1 MPGTHLDTDRQTRIT
16 VASRHSVIIVAMS
29 SLNFAD
35 MVVTFLALLGPQ
47 KVLLAFGRV
56 ARTLDRHSLHV
67 VIVTTTAAA
76 ICIGLI
82 CDLTAPWLATFFH
95 LSDAGVLL
103 AGGLVFFVDA
113 LCMVL
118 GIHFDVAEPGGG
130 SSDSGGSGD
139 SGGAEADPTHPL
151 TSGFRAMLL
160 PFVVSPLAVAAALE
174 ISLSS
179 DDWSGRWL
187 VAGAFT
193 LVAIIDAGCALLF
206 APLLGRA
213 HEVVLD
219 ALSRLLSVLLAAVGV
234 ELFLGG
240 LTTLGLLNSNAH
252 LASHTTLHEE
262 SSGVPGACS
271 GRGRGLRA

>member
-1 MPGTHLDTDRQTRIT
+1 M
-16 VASRHSVIIVAMS
+16 ASPHSVIIVAMS

-35 MVVTFLALLGPQ
+35 VVLTFLALLGPQ
-47 KVLLAFGRV
+47 KVLLAFGRI
-56 ARTLDRHSLHV
+56 ARTLDTHSLRV
-67 VIVTTTAAA
+67 VIVSTAATA
-76 ICIGLI
+76 ICVGVV

-95 LSDAGVLL
+95 ISDAGVEL
-103 AGGLVFFVDA
+103 AGGLVFFVYA

-118 GIHFDVAEPGGG
+118 GIHFDIDTSPGHSGTAE
-130 SSDSGGSGD
+130 
-139 SGGAEADPTHPL
+139 AEADPTHPV

-174 ISLSS
+174 ISLTY
-179 DDWSGRWL
+179 DDWGSRWL

-193 LVAIIDAGCALLF
+193 LVAIIDAGSALLF

-240 LTTLGLLNSNAH
+240 LTTLGVL
-252 LASHTTLHEE
+252 
-262 SSGVPGACS
+262 
-271 GRGRGLRA
+271 

>member
-1 MPGTHLDTDRQTRIT
+1 M
-16 VASRHSVIIVAMS
+16 IVAMS

-35 MVVTFLALLGPQ
+35 TVLTFLALLGPQ

-56 ARTLDRHSLHV
+56 ARTLDLHSLHV
-67 VIVTTTAAA
+67 VIVTTAAA
-76 ICIGLI
+76 TICIGVM
-82 CDLTAPWLATFFH
+82 CDLSAPWLATFFH
-95 LSDAGVLL
+95 ISDASVQL
-103 AGGLVFFVDA
+103 AGGLVFFVYA

-118 GIHFDVAEPGGG
+118 GIHFDIDFAKPGHGAGSGG
-130 SSDSGGSGD
+130 TNGSGD
-139 SGGAEADPTHPL
+139 AEADPTHPI

-179 DDWSGRWL
+179 PDWSGRWL

-206 APLLGRA
+206 APILGRA

-234 ELFLGG
+234 QLFLGG
-240 LTTLGLLNSNAH
+240 LTTLGLLHANTH
-252 LASHTTLHEE
+252 
-262 SSGVPGACS
+262 
-271 GRGRGLRA
+271 